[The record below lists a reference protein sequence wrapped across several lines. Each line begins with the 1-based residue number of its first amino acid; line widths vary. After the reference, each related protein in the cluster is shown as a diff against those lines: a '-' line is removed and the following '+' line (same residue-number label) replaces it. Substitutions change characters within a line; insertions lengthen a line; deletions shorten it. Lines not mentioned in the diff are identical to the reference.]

1 MSVSNEKKIIAKT
14 ALEAFG
20 GKSSVM
26 KYWDEKK
33 ENSIDIL
40 ASIDRSHS
48 GVTSYSTIGLNEYS
62 IGYISKETPL
72 VVEIVGACAANLDSF
87 PNILASCA
95 FNIIN
100 TKFKC
105 YPGAIFENVIELYI
119 SDNSMKHILF
129 TTPFLWDDR
138 LKTIQLPDKKVA
150 WLLAI
155 PISEE
160 EFKYAKEKGTEAL
173 EELFEE
179 NQIDVFNIKRKSV
192 K

>member
-1 MSVSNEKKIIAKT
+1 MSVTNGNKIVARNAI
-14 ALEAFG
+14 EAFG
-20 GKSSVM
+20 GKPSVI

-33 ENSIDIL
+33 ESSIDIL
-40 ASIDRSHS
+40 QSIDRPNS
-48 GVTSYSTIGLNEYS
+48 GVTAYSTIGLNEYS
-62 IGYISKETPL
+62 IGSISEDVPL
-72 VVEIVGACAANLDSF
+72 VVEIVGACATKIDLF

-100 TKFKC
+100 AKYKC
-105 YPGAIFENVIELYI
+105 YPGAIFENVVEFYI
-119 SDNSMKHILF
+119 PGNSMKHILF
-129 TTPFLWDDR
+129 STPFLWEDR

-160 EFKYAKEKGTEAL
+160 EFKYAKENGTEAL
-173 EELFEE
+173 EEIFDV
-179 NQIDVFNIKRKSV
+179 NQIDIFDVKRKSV